1 MFSGTIILQKL
12 GGVGIWSKTKGPWI
26 VVWLTLQTLCV
37 VSSGS
42 PPLMRT
48 PLCAPTP
55 VPTITAVG
63 VARPRAQ
70 GHAITRTEMA
80 CRKTSLM
87 SYVQLEQERDEL
99 LLVLEKRPSIVKLV
113 VLAVPLPVWQS
124 CRERMVGENMDC

>member
-1 MFSGTIILQKL
+1 
-12 GGVGIWSKTKGPWI
+12 
-26 VVWLTLQTLCV
+26 
-37 VSSGS
+37 
-42 PPLMRT
+42 MRT

-70 GHAITRTEMA
+70 GHAITRTEIA

-87 SYVQLEQERDEL
+87 SYAQLEQEGDEL
-99 LLVLEKRPSIVKLV
+99 LLVLEKRPSIIVKLV

-124 CRERMVGENMDC
+124 CRERMVGENMHC